1 MNTITFRQLI
11 QSIKDYE
18 DQLASIMPVARG
30 AENPAWGIED
40 IWFEDGVLMLG
51 QTDDQGDP
59 CCLIVENIERC
70 VPEDMLDKPAMV
82 KIGVAGWGASKG
94 KIFDKYGELAEAH
107 IVKSSVVKSMA
118 DAIANNDSE
127 DFEDD
132 GYNWDDDAFCTWVL
146 KFN

>member
-1 MNTITFRQLI
+1 MAITFKQLI
-11 QSIKDYE
+11 QSIKDYK
-18 DQLASIMPVARG
+18 DQLASIMPIADD

-59 CCLIVENIERC
+59 CDLIVEKIERC
-70 VPEDMLDKPAMV
+70 VPEGLLDKPAVV

-118 DAIANNDSE
+118 DAIANEDSE

-132 GYNWDDDAFCTWVL
+132 CYDWEDDAFCSWVL
-146 KFN
+146 KFE

>member
-18 DQLASIMPVARG
+18 DQLASVMPVAKG
-30 AENPAWGIED
+30 AESPCWGIED

-51 QTDDQGDP
+51 QIDDQGDP
-59 CCLIVENIERC
+59 CSLIAENIERC

-82 KIGVAGWGASKG
+82 KIGVVNGDDDNRR
-94 KIFDKYGELAEAH
+94 IINRYGGVATAYS
-107 IVKSSVVKSMA
+107 VKSSVVKSMS

-132 GYNWDDDAFCTWVL
+132 GYEWADDAFCIWVL

>member
-1 MNTITFRQLI
+1 MNTITFRQLV

-59 CCLIVENIERC
+59 CSLIVENIERC

-82 KIGVAGWGASKG
+82 KIGVVYGHDDNRQIIDRYG
-94 KIFDKYGELAEAH
+94 KPATTYS
-107 IVKSSVVKSMA
+107 VKSSVVKSMS
-118 DAIANNDSE
+118 DAIANDDSE

-132 GYNWDDDAFCTWVL
+132 GYEWDDDTFCTWVL

>member
-1 MNTITFRQLI
+1 MAITFRQLI
-11 QSIKDYE
+11 QSIKDYK
-18 DQLASIMPVARG
+18 DQLASIMPIAHG

-40 IWFEDGVLMLG
+40 IGFKDGVLMLG
-51 QTDDQGDP
+51 QIDDQGDP
-59 CCLIVENIERC
+59 CSLIVENIERC

-107 IVKSSVVKSMA
+107 IVKSSVVKSMS
-118 DAIANNDSE
+118 DAIADEDSE

-132 GYNWDDDAFCTWVL
+132 DYDWEDDAFCSWVL
-146 KFN
+146 KFE